1 MKKKIIIVLSVLT
14 MILSL
19 TACSSNSPAKKEI
32 SGEVKNETSKQG
44 GAEMLKELGWT
55 SYSEL
60 GLGFY
65 LPTNKAI
72 KKQRHYTDN
81 NRTEWNYT
89 EFILGRNYE
98 YGNTLLR
105 VKPKDLGLT
114 VVTSDS
120 VDFIISDTDKDAT
133 LYSETDSYYLYQVR
147 TSYSYKLYLLPK
159 GTSILYGLYTGPD
172 MFKDFEVNDGSG
184 TTYKAG
190 DFFTEETYTA
200 FKESLVYL
208 GN

>member
-1 MKKKIIIVLSVLT
+1 MKKKILAGVMLAT
-14 MILSL
+14 MIFSL
-19 TACSSNSPAKKEI
+19 TACTSGSNNKSEV
-32 SGEVKNETSKQG
+32 SGKAENEVTKQD
-44 GAEMLKELGWT
+44 GAEMLKGLGWT

-65 LPTNKAI
+65 LPTNEAI
-72 KKQRHYTDN
+72 KKQRHYTDSN
-81 NRTEWNYT
+81 YTEWDYT

-98 YGNTLLR
+98 YGNTLLI

-120 VDFIISDTDKDAT
+120 VDFIMSDTDKDAT
-133 LYSETDSYYLYQVR
+133 LYSETDSYYLYHIETPNVCR
-147 TSYSYKLYLLPK
+147 LYLLPK
-159 GTSILYGLYTGPD
+159 NTSILYIIGTEKE
-172 MFKDFEVNDGSG
+172 MFKDFEVADRSG

-200 FKESLVYL
+200 FKNSLVYL
-208 GN
+208 GK

>member
-19 TACSSNSPAKKEI
+19 TACSSNSPAKEEV
-32 SGEVKNETSKQG
+32 SGKAENEVTKQDE
-44 GAEMLKELGWT
+44 AEMLKGLGWT

-65 LPTNKAI
+65 LPKNEAI
-72 KKQRHYTDN
+72 KKQRHYTDSN
-81 NRTEWNYT
+81 YTEWDYT

-98 YGNTLLR
+98 YGNTLLV
-105 VKPKDLGLT
+105 VKPKDLGLA

-120 VDFIISDTDKDAT
+120 VDFIMSDTDKDAT
-133 LYSETDSYYLYQVR
+133 LYSETDSYYLYHIE
-147 TSYSYKLYLLPK
+147 TPDICGLYLLPK
-159 GTSILYGLYTGPD
+159 NTSILYIIGTEKE
-172 MFKDFEVNDGSG
+172 MFKDFEVADGSS
-184 TTYKAG
+184 TKYKAG

-200 FKESLVYL
+200 FKDSLVYL
-208 GN
+208 GK

>member
-1 MKKKIIIVLSVLT
+1 
-14 MILSL
+14 
-19 TACSSNSPAKKEI
+19 
-32 SGEVKNETSKQG
+32 
-44 GAEMLKELGWT
+44 MLKELGWT

-65 LPTNKAI
+65 LPTNEAI
-72 KKQRHYTDN
+72 KKQRHYTDSN
-81 NRTEWNYT
+81 CTEWDYT
-89 EFILGRNYE
+89 EFILGRNCE
-98 YGNTLLR
+98 YGNTLLK

-133 LYSETDSYYLYQVR
+133 LYSETDSYYLYQLE

-159 GTSILYGLYTGPD
+159 GTSILYELYTGTE
-172 MFKDFEVNDGSG
+172 MFKDFEVADGSS
-184 TTYKAG
+184 TKYKAG

-200 FKESLVYL
+200 FKDSLVYL
-208 GN
+208 GK